1 MGELYIYILK
11 TRKCMKLF
19 LRPTQQEN
27 LSVDYTVCYT
37 QFPIVKG
44 STICLLGQYVS

>member
-1 MGELYIYILK
+1 MKNSEQNGRGVYILK

-37 QFPIVKG
+37 QFPIAKALP
-44 STICLLGQYVS
+44 SIC